1 MEKGKL
7 RGTGQGQQRRGSPE
21 RSQESGSNEQN
32 VENPGT
38 ETELGG
44 WGGLLFRKC

>member
-1 MEKGKL
+1 MEKEVEGC
-7 RGTGQGQQRRGSPE
+7 GAGQQRGLQRDP
-21 RSQESGSNEQN
+21 RSGSNEQS